1 MLSGANPK
9 QKATSLLQEY
19 SALLGDAVL
28 RNRTRAAENRAR
40 LEAELSD
47 RVKSEFISNM
57 SHELR
62 TPLNTVM
69 GFSKLLVDHDKHSIS
84 DADITQYAG
93 LIHDAATHLLTVI
106 NDILDISRMRSGN
119 FSLEAEEVDVA
130 LILREAVE
138 DAQEAAKAAG
148 LTLTPSLAYQ
158 LPAVRGDEGKLS
170 QVFTNLLSNAVKFTP
185 AGGAVAIEA
194 AEHVDGGV
202 VITIRDTG
210 VGMTHE
216 EVRVALEP
224 FGQVDGARTRWREG
238 TGLGLPIAKALV
250 ELHRGQ
256 FMIASNKGVGTVVTI
271 VLPPAQELSI
281 SKARA
286 AVFGHSIAGV

>member
-69 GFSKLLVDHDKHSIS
+69 GFSKLLVEHDKHNIS
-84 DADITQYAG
+84 DADIAQYAG

-148 LTLTPSLAYQ
+148 LTLTPSFPYQ
-158 LPAVRGDEGKLS
+158 LPAVRGDEGKLA

-194 AEHVDGGV
+194 AEHVDSGV

-256 FMIASNKGVGTVVTI
+256 FMIASNKGAGTVVTI